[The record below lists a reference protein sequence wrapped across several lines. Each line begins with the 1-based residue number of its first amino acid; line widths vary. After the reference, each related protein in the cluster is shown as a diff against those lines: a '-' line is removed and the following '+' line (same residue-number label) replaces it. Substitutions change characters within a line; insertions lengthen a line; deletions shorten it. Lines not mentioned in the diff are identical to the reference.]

1 MAKTSTVKAQEA
13 KRRRVVDLLST
24 HVDISKIVTIFGVS
38 RRTVYRVKDHLTAG
52 TGINRKLGSCNSS
65 PILTPEFLEVIKA
78 KIDVEPYKLMR
89 KTARELKI
97 DPKTMRNA
105 VKKLGYESYI
115 IFSCR
120 IVLPPTG
127 PTQPK
132 IGLKK
137 TLPAS
142 GHGAY
147 GFRPAQT
154 TTRSTMHAVWGVLDS
169 KVGAI

>member
-127 PTQPK
+127 PTQPI

-142 GHGAY
+142 GHGPWGLWLPSSPDNNPLDYACCL
-147 GFRPAQT
+147 GRFR
-154 TTRSTMHAVWGVLDS
+154 
-169 KVGAI
+169 